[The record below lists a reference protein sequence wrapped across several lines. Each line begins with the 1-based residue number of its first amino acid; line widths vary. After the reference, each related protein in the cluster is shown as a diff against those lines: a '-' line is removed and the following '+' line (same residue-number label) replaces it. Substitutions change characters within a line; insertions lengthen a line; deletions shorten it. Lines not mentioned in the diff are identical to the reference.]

1 MSSLSRPLGAA
12 SSRGVLAST
21 SASIVMAGGRA
32 ASERASADGDAAG
45 QRWTA
50 ATGSGRGCR
59 GRVVGSGYVGS
70 EEEAERF
77 ARFGVDATAATA
89 IGTQHPRG
97 PPPTALGPAVF
108 QRARPPL

>member
-1 MSSLSRPLGAA
+1 MGGGDGERTWMS
-12 SSRGVLAST
+12 
-21 SASIVMAGGRA
+21 
-32 ASERASADGDAAG
+32 
-45 QRWTA
+45 
-50 ATGSGRGCR
+50 
-59 GRVVGSGYVGS
+59 GSGYVGS

-97 PPPTALGPAVF
+97 PPTALGPAVF